1 MIRTPEHCFRT
12 TGLTGRSILSSLR
25 LDYATEGSIMAT
37 RATRSTSRG
46 RRRTIFFPPR
56 HKKLAD
62 IISIESPAAFR
73 ESIRRLKRMG
83 IGPTEKRALVLAQNR
98 AKAMLKKRNL
108 SAKERRELQAIARMP
123 LPAVEKK
130 AA

>member
-1 MIRTPEHCFRT
+1 MANRAKRRTP
-12 TGLTGRSILSSLR
+12 
-25 LDYATEGSIMAT
+25 
-37 RATRSTSRG
+37 RG

-73 ESIRRLKRMG
+73 ESIRRLTRVG
-83 IGPTEKRALVLAQNR
+83 IGATEKRALVLAQNR

-108 SAKERRELQAIARMP
+108 SAKERRELATIARMP
-123 LPAVEKK
+123 LPPVEKK
-130 AA
+130 KAA

>member
-1 MIRTPEHCFRT
+1 MANRAKRRTPP
-12 TGLTGRSILSSLR
+12 
-25 LDYATEGSIMAT
+25 
-37 RATRSTSRG
+37 RG

-73 ESIRRLKRMG
+73 ESIRRLKRVG
-83 IGPTEKRALVLAQNR
+83 IGAREKRALVLAQNR
-98 AKAMLKKRNL
+98 AKAMVRKRNL
-108 SAKERRELQAIARMP
+108 SPSERRQLRSIARMP